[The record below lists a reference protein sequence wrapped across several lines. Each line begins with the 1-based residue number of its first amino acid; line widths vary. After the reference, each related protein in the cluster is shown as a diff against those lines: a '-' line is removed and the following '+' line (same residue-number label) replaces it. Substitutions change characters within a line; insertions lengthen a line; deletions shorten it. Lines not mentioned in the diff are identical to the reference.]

1 MLSLLRQRTSQL
13 THEIPQFIQ
22 PAYAKPVDIVAYYK
36 KQVKNQVEQD
46 LYNVAN
52 ENHNKINHGDYI
64 ESNFLLKYGQEDKY
78 RNKLL
83 KDRMQQLGLTSY
95 DFKPS
100 ETSLTIGNDDEDVNK
115 LDMLINDF
123 VLKVK
128 SGLFD
133 ISMLSELNEI
143 FKIIQL
149 KSYLFSNEL
158 LDKYITYFE
167 DMNVILGDKQTETVA
182 TEKGLSGE
190 AILKALK
197 NILVRCISILKL
209 LFNTSGKT
217 VDDKK
222 LIVIEY
228 VKSDKFKIIET
239 RIIEDISK
247 KIKQSQEDLEKARTK
262 KQKTLAKTIEK
273 QLRTIE
279 RGLRVDMMETPTRFE
294 GTPMPDFDIFEDIKD
309 YKKSRE
315 VEPTIVQPVPT
326 RKPSPIDVG
335 PSPVITAEAK
345 DDEGRPFV
353 EDAETA
359 RQVAELQKNLD
370 QLDEGVFR
378 QSTEIIRLNQQKETI
393 RANEK
398 IPQEAKDNYMRKANA
413 DISKLQ
419 GDINAYRARMDEIK
433 ARIAVLQTGRIQGVV
448 EEMANV
454 INADGRGPDVEPV
467 DEEDE
472 EEDEE
477 EEEEEEEDEDE
488 AAAEAE
494 EPKPKSKS
502 SEFFIYPPGI
512 TCVGEYVTVYAVK
525 TGKITR
531 DVILPRTLEKMITK
545 KKLKLDNVKKD
556 KTIQMKIQKSNEDY
570 SMQLLENFNAIV
582 ILLDRYGQSD
592 AKMRRDLDEFDA
604 DYTGDKK
611 LIEKITYLY
620 NTYLIKSTTIIVP
633 SNKKSLFN

>member
-1 MLSLLRQRTSQL
+1 MLNLLRQRTSQL
-13 THEIPQFIQ
+13 THTIPQFIQ
-22 PAYAKPVDIVAYYK
+22 PAYAKPVDIVGYYK
-36 KQVKNQVEQD
+36 KQVRNQVEQD

-64 ESNFLLKYGQEDKY
+64 HSNFLLKYGQEDKY

-143 FKIIQL
+143 FKIVQL

-190 AILKALK
+190 AILKAFK

-209 LFNTSGKT
+209 LRSTSGKT

-228 VKSDKFKIIET
+228 VKSDKFKVIET

-262 KQKTLAKTIEK
+262 KQKTLAKTIER

-279 RGLRVDMMETPTRFE
+279 RGVRTDIMETPTRFD
-294 GTPMPDFDIFEDIKD
+294 TPPDFDIFED
-309 YKKSRE
+309 YKNYTEPPE
-315 VEPTIVQPVPT
+315 VVPAIVQPVPI
-326 RKPSPIDVG
+326 RKPSPIEVG
-335 PSPVITAEAK
+335 PSPVIIAEAK

-353 EDAETA
+353 EDEEVA
-359 RQVAELQKNLD
+359 RQVALLQANINTLD
-370 QLDEGVFR
+370 DEIYR
-378 QSTEIIRLNQQKETI
+378 RSMEINRLNEQKDMV
-393 RANEK
+393 RANEET
-398 IPQEAKDNYMRKANA
+398 PQIAKETFIQKANVN
-413 DISKLQ
+413 ISALQ
-419 GDINAYRARMDEIK
+419 GDINAYKARINEIK
-433 ARIAVLQTGRIQGVV
+433 ARIAELQTGRVKDVV
-448 EEMANV
+448 EEIADV
-454 INADGRGPDVEPV
+454 IYADGRPPDVEPV
-467 DEEDE
+467 DEEEGDG
-472 EEDEE
+472 EDDD
-477 EEEEEEEDEDE
+477 EEEEEEDE
-488 AAAEAE
+488 AVVE

-502 SEFFIYPPGI
+502 TDFFVYPPGI
-512 TCVGEYVTVYAVK
+512 TVVGEYVTVLS
-525 TGKITR
+525 TGKGK
-531 DVILPRTLEKMITK
+531 DVKLPRTLEKIILK
-545 KKLKLDNVKKD
+545 KTPKLDAKKEGTVQ
-556 KTIQMKIQKSNEDY
+556 KRIQKNNEEY
-570 SMQLLENFNAIV
+570 SQQLIDNFNALYV
-582 ILLDRYGQSD
+582 LLDRYGEVNAKLKSD
-592 AKMRRDLDEFDA
+592 LAEIDA
-604 DYTGDKK
+604 DFTGDNKF
-611 LIEKITYLY
+611 IEKIKYLF
-620 NTYLIKSTTIIVP
+620 NNYLRDSKSIIVP
-633 SNKKSLFN
+633 SSKRALFYS